1 MGAISE
7 VRFMKRSRRILS
19 IMTALLVLVSPTASF
34 AWNPMGH
41 RVIASI
47 AYRQLDDQ
55 TRRQIAE
62 VLKKHPAH
70 ADLWA
75 NRPTNGGDEIENLLW
90 NASIFPDDARR
101 PPWDKFHHPKAH
113 YVDYR
118 ILGDQGNKVEPPLPD
133 ENVIDSYVAHLR
145 QIRDPLT
152 PVEDRALHL
161 AWILH
166 QESDIH
172 QPLHSV
178 ARFSKTLPE
187 GDRGGNEVHLP
198 NPRGRAEWSNNLHAY
213 WDDLLGGD
221 EDPAAIE
228 RLAGELM
235 AEYPVGNFSE
245 DLKKTSI
252 RDWAEESVQICL
264 KTVYHNLDP
273 EITEFAPVP
282 AGYEADALQ
291 AARKRAALAGYR
303 LADEL
308 KRVAADLK

>member
-1 MGAISE
+1 
-7 VRFMKRSRRILS
+7 MKPSRRILS
-19 IMTALLVLVSPTASF
+19 IITVLLVLVSPTASF
-34 AWNPMGH
+34 AWNPTGH

-55 TRRQIAE
+55 TRRKIAE
-62 VLKKHPAH
+62 VLKKHPAC
-70 ADLWA
+70 ADLWT
-75 NRPTNGGDEIENLLW
+75 NRPTNGSDEIENLLW

-101 PPWDKFHHPKAH
+101 PPWDKFNRPKEH
-113 YVDYR
+113 YIDYR
-118 ILGDQGNKVEPPLPD
+118 ILGNQGNKVEPPLPE
-133 ENVIDSYVAHLR
+133 ENVVDSYVTHLR

-152 PVEDRALHL
+152 PIEEKALHIS
-161 AWILH
+161 WILH

-172 QPLHSV
+172 QPLHAV
-178 ARFSKTLPE
+178 ARFSRALPE
-187 GDRGGNEVHLP
+187 GDRGGNDVHMP

-235 AEYPVGNFSE
+235 AEYPAANFTE

-264 KTVYHNLDP
+264 RTVYNNLDP
-273 EITEFAPVP
+273 EITNFAAVP
-282 AGYEADALQ
+282 AGYAADAQ
-291 AARKRAALAGYR
+291 KAARKRAAVAGYR

>member
-1 MGAISE
+1 
-7 VRFMKRSRRILS
+7 MKLSRRTLGIIIAFIL
-19 IMTALLVLVSPTASF
+19 LVSPTASF
-34 AWNPMGH
+34 AWNPTGH

-55 TRRQIAE
+55 TRQKLSE

-75 NRPTNGGDEIENLLW
+75 NRPTNGTDEIENLLW
-90 NASIFPDDARR
+90 NAVVFPDDARR
-101 PPWDKFHHPKAH
+101 PPWDKYNHPKEH
-113 YVDYR
+113 YVNYR
-118 ILGDQGNKVEPPLPD
+118 ILGDQGNKVEPPVPD
-133 ENVIDSYVAHLR
+133 DNVIDSYVAHLR
-145 QIRDPLT
+145 QIRDPKI
-152 PVEDRALHL
+152 PAEEKAVHL
-161 AWILH
+161 SWILH

-172 QPLHSV
+172 QPLHAV
-178 ARFSKTLPE
+178 ARFSKALPE

-198 NPRGRAEWSNNLHAY
+198 NPRGRAEWSNSLHAY
-213 WDDLLGGD
+213 WDDSLGGD

-235 AEYPVGNFSE
+235 AEHPLAGFTD
-245 DLKKTSI
+245 DLKKTNI

-264 KTVYHNLDP
+264 KTVYTNLDP
-273 EITEFAPVP
+273 ETINFKAVP
-282 AGYEADALQ
+282 AGYDDAAQ
-291 AARKRAALAGYR
+291 KAARRRAALAGYR

>member
-1 MGAISE
+1 
-7 VRFMKRSRRILS
+7 MKRSRHILS
-19 IMTALLVLVSPTASF
+19 TITALLVLVSPPASF
-34 AWNPMGH
+34 AWNPTGH

-55 TRRQIAE
+55 TKRKIAE
-62 VLKKHPAH
+62 FLKRHPAY

-75 NRPTNGGDEIENLLW
+75 NRPTNGADEIQNLLW
-90 NASIFPDDARR
+90 NASVFPDDARR
-101 PPWDKFHHPKAH
+101 PPWDKFNHPKAH

-133 ENVIDSYVAHLR
+133 ENVIDSYVTHLR
-145 QIRDPLT
+145 QTQDPLT
-152 PVEDRALHL
+152 PVEDKALHL
-161 AWILH
+161 SWILH
-166 QESDIH
+166 QASDIH
-172 QPLHSV
+172 QPLHAV
-178 ARFSKTLPE
+178 ARFSKALPE

-213 WDDLLGGD
+213 WDDLLGSD

-235 AEYPVGNFSE
+235 TEHPMGNFAG

-252 RDWAEESVQICL
+252 RDWAEESVQVSL
-264 KTVYHNLDP
+264 KTVYNNLDP
-273 EITEFAPVP
+273 EITSFVAVP
-282 AGYEADALQ
+282 AGYDADAQ
-291 AARKRAALAGYR
+291 KAARKRVALAGYR

-308 KRVAADLK
+308 KRLVVDLK

>member
-1 MGAISE
+1 
-7 VRFMKRSRRILS
+7 MKRSRRLLTLI
-19 IMTALLVLVSPTASF
+19 TAILVLVSPAASF
-34 AWNPMGH
+34 AWNPTGH

-55 TRRQIAE
+55 TRRKLAE
-62 VLKKHPAH
+62 ILRKHPAY

-75 NRPTNGGDEIENLLW
+75 NRPTNGSDEIENLLW
-90 NASIFPDDARR
+90 SASIFPDDARR
-101 PPWDKFHHPKAH
+101 PPWDKFNHPKAH

-118 ILGDQGNKVEPPLPD
+118 ILGDQGNKLEPPLPD
-133 ENVIDSYVAHLR
+133 ENVIDSYATHLH

-152 PVEDRALHL
+152 PVEEKALHL
-161 AWILH
+161 SWILH
-166 QESDIH
+166 QASDIH
-172 QPLHSV
+172 QPLHAV
-178 ARFSKTLPE
+178 ARFSRALPA

-221 EDPAAIE
+221 EEPAAIE

-235 AEYPVGNFSE
+235 TEQPPASFAA

-252 RDWAEESVQICL
+252 REWAEESAQISL